1 VGVCIVR
8 RKWAV
13 LLSWIAKV
21 CVCVC
26 VGGAGG
32 LGLSILGVGLSDPQ
46 TGFECLNIYIKTIT
60 QGGAAELSKRSVVHN
75 VKSGGYFGSFSIAPT
90 SKK

>member
-1 VGVCIVR
+1 MCVLSKGSAG
-8 RKWAV
+8 AV
-13 LLSWIAKV
+13 SLSWIAKV
-21 CVCVC
+21 CVCEC

-60 QGGAAELSKRSVVHN
+60 RGGGAELSKRSVVHN
-75 VKSGGYFGSFSIAPT
+75 IQSGGHFGSFGKAPT